1 MKIAILVGTRPEI
14 IKMAPV
20 IRECQKRRLDYFII
34 HSKQHYSEKLDGIF
48 FSELDLPAPRYNLNA
63 GSGGHAN
70 QTGRILIELEPIL
83 ISEQPDV
90 LLVQGDTNTVAAGA
104 LAAHKLHIKVG
115 HIEAGLRSFDQTM
128 PEESNRIVVD
138 HISDYL
144 FAVTDLQVGHLKK
157 EGLPESKIFKVGN
170 TIVDALLSHQVH
182 AEKTSQIL
190 SEMKLKRKGYYLL
203 TSHRAANVDDPDAL
217 REIIQLITK
226 IRGKVYWPIHYRTQK
241 VIKESKI
248 DLPANL
254 TWTEPVGYSDFLK
267 LLSNCTAVITD
278 SGGVQE
284 EACILGVPCVTIRDC
299 TERPETVDVGAN
311 VLVHRNAEAMVAALK
326 RPITPWTNPFG
337 DGHTAERILD
347 IVMGQHVQLVAQTQD
362 TVCVVGL
369 GYMGL
374 PTSLLLA
381 KAGVKV
387 TGVDLRE
394 KKVNE
399 INSGRCPFEE
409 RGIPELLT
417 TVLKTGNFK
426 AQMKPTA
433 ADVYVV
439 AVPTPHENKKCD
451 LSYVISAVNSLLPV
465 MKDGTLLIIESTIK
479 PKTCEDVVLPILRSK
494 NLKVEVA
501 HCPERAIPGNT
512 LHEIVHND
520 RIIGA
525 TSPEAAQRAACL
537 YSTFTKGAIHQT
549 NLVTAECVKLME
561 NTFRDVN
568 IALANE
574 LSLIADKFKFNI
586 SAAIKLANKHPRV
599 DILQPGIGVG
609 GHCIAV
615 DPWFLT
621 EDIGELKLIK
631 TARELND
638 EMPKHTAGRI
648 QSKIGTA
655 VKKIGIL
662 GISYKPD
669 VDDARETPALE
680 VAKRLSKQYEIR
692 CHDPFVKKWDLE
704 LFPIEKVD
712 GWADVLVILS
722 NHKAY
727 ASRKFKSP
735 LLSFDKLINADGC
748 IDGLLLTKEQIRG
761 GTARAEVELSIKR
774 TVRDGRRRS
783 SVFEVAPDRRTG
795 TDRRSIG

>member
-20 IRECQKRRLDYFII
+20 IRECRKRKLDYFII

-48 FSELDLPAPRYNLNA
+48 FSELDLPAPKYNLNV

-70 QTGRILIELEPIL
+70 QTGRILITLEPIL
-83 ISEQPDV
+83 MSEQPDV
-90 LLVQGDTNTVAAGA
+90 LLVQGDTNTVVAGA
-104 LAAHKLHIKVG
+104 LAANKLHIKVG

-128 PEESNRIVVD
+128 PEESNRIIAD

-144 FAVTDLQVGHLKK
+144 FAVTDLQVGYLKS

-170 TIVDALLSHQVH
+170 TIVDALLSHRVH
-182 AEKTSQIL
+182 AEKTSQVV
-190 SEMKLKRKGYYLL
+190 SELKLQTKGYYLL

-217 REIIQLITK
+217 KEIIELIGK
-226 IRGKVYWPIHYRTQK
+226 IPGQVCWPIHYRTQK
-241 VIKESKI
+241 VLKESKI
-248 DLPANL
+248 DLPGNL
-254 TWTEPVGYSDFLK
+254 AWTDPVGYSDFLS

-284 EACILGVPCVTIRDC
+284 EACILGVPCVTIRDS

-311 VLVHRNAEAMVAALK
+311 VLVHRNAEAMVAALN
-326 RPITPWTNPFG
+326 RPMSPWTNPFG
-337 DGHTAERILD
+337 DGHTAERIID
-347 IVMGQHVQLVAQTQD
+347 IIMGQHVRPVPQTQD

-381 KAGVKV
+381 KAGVRV
-387 TGVDLRE
+387 TGFDLRE
-394 KKVNE
+394 KKVIE

-409 RGIPELLT
+409 HGISELLT
-417 TVLKTGNFK
+417 AALKTGNFK
-426 AQMKPTA
+426 AQTKPAT
-433 ADVYVV
+433 ADVFVV
-439 AVPTPHENKKCD
+439 AVPTPHDNKKCD
-451 LSYVISAVNSLLPV
+451 LSFVVSAVNSLLPV
-465 MKDGTLLIIESTIK
+465 MKNGNLLIIESTIK
-479 PKTCEDVVLPILRSK
+479 PKTCEDVVLPILQSK

-525 TSPEAAQRAACL
+525 TSPEAAQRAARL
-537 YSTFTKGAIHQT
+537 YSTFTKGASHQT

-574 LSLIADKFKFNI
+574 FSLIADKFRFSV

-599 DILQPGIGVG
+599 NILQPGIGVG

-621 EDIGELKLIK
+621 EDIGELNLIR
-631 TARELND
+631 TARTLND
-638 EMPKHTAGRI
+638 EMPKHTVGRI
-648 QSKIGTA
+648 QNKISPA

-662 GISYKPD
+662 GVSYKPD
-669 VDDARETPALE
+669 VDDARETPALA
-680 VAKRLSKQYEIR
+680 VAKLLSKKYKIR
-692 CHDPFVKKWDLE
+692 CHDPFVKDWDLQ
-704 LFPIEKVD
+704 LFPIEEVD

-727 ASRKFKSP
+727 ASRKFESP
-735 LLSFDKLINADGC
+735 LLSFDKLINADWC
-748 IDGLLLTKEQIRG
+748 DSTRSSTALLLTKEKIEAEPR
-761 GTARAEVELSIKR
+761 RAS
-774 TVRDGRRRS
+774 RRKIN
-783 SVFEVAPDRRTG
+783 DR
-795 TDRRSIG
+795 

>member
-20 IRECQKRRLDYFII
+20 IRECQKRKLDYLII
-34 HSKQHYSEKLDGIF
+34 HSKQHYSERLDGIF
-48 FSELDLPAPRYNLNA
+48 FSELDLPAPKYNLNV

-70 QTGRILIELEPIL
+70 QTGRILIALEPIL
-83 ISEQPDV
+83 MSEKPDV
-90 LLVQGDTNTVAAGA
+90 LLVQGDTNTVVAGA
-104 LAAHKLHIKVG
+104 LAARKLHIKVG

-128 PEESNRIVVD
+128 PEESNRIIAD

-144 FAVTDLQVGHLKK
+144 FAVTDLQVGYLKK
-157 EGLPESKIFKVGN
+157 EGLPDSKIFKVGN
-170 TIVDALLSHQVH
+170 TIVDALLSHRVR

-190 SEMKLKRKGYYLL
+190 SELKLQTKGYYLL

-217 REIIQLITK
+217 KEIIQLIAK
-226 IRGKVYWPIHYRTQK
+226 IPGQVCWPIHYRTQK
-241 VIKESKI
+241 VLKENKI
-248 DLPANL
+248 DLPGNL
-254 TWTEPVGYSDFLK
+254 TWTDPVGYSDFLN

-284 EACILGVPCVTIRDC
+284 EACILGVPCVTIRDN

-311 VLVHRNAEAMVAALK
+311 VLVHRDAEAMVAALN
-326 RPITPWTNPFG
+326 RPMTPWTNPFG
-337 DGHTAERILD
+337 DGHTAERILN
-347 IVMGQHVQLVAQTQD
+347 IVMDQHVQPVPQKQD

-374 PTSLLLA
+374 PTSLLFA
-381 KAGVKV
+381 NAGIKV
-387 TGVDLRE
+387 AGFDLSE

-399 INSGRCPFEE
+399 INSGHCPFEE
-409 RGIPELLT
+409 TGIPELLT
-417 TVLKTGNFK
+417 AALKTGNFK
-426 AQMKPTA
+426 AQTKPAA
-433 ADVYVV
+433 ADVFVV

-451 LSYVISAVNSLLPV
+451 LSFVLSAVTSLLPV
-465 MKDGTLLIIESTIK
+465 MKDGNLLIIESTIK
-479 PKTCEDVVLPILRSK
+479 PKTCEDIVLPILQSK
-494 NLKVEVA
+494 HLKVEVA

-525 TSPEAAQRAACL
+525 MSPEPAQRAARL
-537 YSTFTKGAIHQT
+537 YSTFAKGAIHQT

-574 LSLIADKFKFNI
+574 FSLIADRFRFDI
-586 SAAIKLANKHPRV
+586 SAAIQLANKHPRV

-609 GHCIAV
+609 GHCIAI

-621 EDIGELKLIK
+621 EDIGGDLNLIR

-638 EMPKHTAGRI
+638 EMPKRTAERI
-648 QSKIGTA
+648 QNKIA
-655 VKKIGIL
+655 SSARKIGIL
-662 GISYKPD
+662 GVSYKPD

-680 VAKRLSKQYEIR
+680 VARLLSKRYEIR
-692 CHDPFVKKWDLE
+692 CHDPFVKDWDLD
-704 LFPIEKVD
+704 LFPIEEVD

-722 NHKAY
+722 NHTVY
-727 ASRKFKSP
+727 ASRKFGSP
-735 LLSFDKLINADGC
+735 LLSFEKLINA
-748 IDGLLLTKEQIRG
+748 
-761 GTARAEVELSIKR
+761 EV
-774 TVRDGRRRS
+774 TQ
-783 SVFEVAPDRRTG
+783 DRRTVAIRA
-795 TDRRSIG
+795 RRSRIRTQSRRINDGRPRSETDVQQAS

>member
-20 IRECQKRRLDYFII
+20 IHECRKRKLDYFIV

-48 FSELDLPAPRYNLNA
+48 FSELDLPEPKYNLNV

-83 ISEQPDV
+83 VREQPDV
-90 LLVQGDTNTVAAGA
+90 LLVQGDTNTVVAGA

-128 PEESNRIVVD
+128 PEESNRIIAD

-144 FAVTDLQVGHLKK
+144 FAVTDLQVGHLTE

-170 TIVDALLSHQVH
+170 TIVDALLSHRVQ
-182 AEKTSQIL
+182 AEKTSRIISDL
-190 SEMKLKRKGYYLL
+190 KLQKKEYYLL
-203 TSHRAANVDDPDAL
+203 TSHRASNVDDPDAL
-217 REIIQLITK
+217 KEIIQLVAK
-226 IRGKVYWPIHYRTQK
+226 IPGKVCWPIHYRTQK
-241 VIKESKI
+241 VLKENRI

-254 TWTEPVGYSDFLK
+254 TWIEPVGYSDFLN
-267 LLSNCTAVITD
+267 LLLNCAAVITD

-284 EACILGVPCVTIRDC
+284 EACILNVPCVTIRDR

-311 VLVHRNAEAMVAALK
+311 VLVHRNAEAMVAALN
-326 RPITPWTNPFG
+326 RPMKPWSNPFG
-337 DGHTAERILD
+337 DGHTAEAILD
-347 IVMGQHVQLVAQTQD
+347 VIMRQHPRPVPQTQD

-374 PTSLLLA
+374 PTSLLFA
-381 KAGVKV
+381 NAGVKV
-387 TGVDLRE
+387 DGFDLSER
-394 KKVNE
+394 KVNE
-399 INSGRCPFEE
+399 INGGQCSFEE
-409 RGIPELLT
+409 KGISELLT
-417 TVLKTGNFK
+417 TALKTGRFT
-426 AQMKPTA
+426 ARTEPVA
-433 ADVYVV
+433 ADVFVV
-439 AVPTPHENKKCD
+439 AVPTPHENKRCD
-451 LSYVISAVNSLLPV
+451 LSFVVAAVNSLIPV
-465 MKDGTLLIIESTIK
+465 MKDGNLLIIESTIK

-525 TSPEAAQRAACL
+525 TSPEAAQRAARL

-549 NLVTAECVKLME
+549 DLVTAECVKLME

-574 LSLIADKFKFNI
+574 FSLIADKFRFNI

-609 GHCIAV
+609 GHCIAI

-621 EDIGELKLIK
+621 EDIGNVNLIK

-638 EMPKHTAGRI
+638 EMPKHTAERI
-648 QSKIGTA
+648 QNKIDRS

-662 GISYKPD
+662 GVSYKPD
-669 VDDARETPALE
+669 VDDARETPTLE
-680 VAKRLSKQYEIR
+680 VAQLLSRKYEIR
-692 CHDPFVKKWDLE
+692 CHDPFVKDWDLE
-704 LFPIEKVD
+704 LFPMEKVD

-722 NHKAY
+722 NHKVY
-727 ASRKFKSP
+727 ASKTFESP
-735 LLSFDKLINADGC
+735 LLSFDKVINA
-748 IDGLLLTKEQIRG
+748 
-761 GTARAEVELSIKR
+761 S
-774 TVRDGRRRS
+774 
-783 SVFEVAPDRRTG
+783 
-795 TDRRSIG
+795 

>member
-14 IKMAPV
+14 IKMAPI
-20 IRECQKRRLDYFII
+20 IRLCQRRRLDYFII

-48 FSELDLPAPRYNLNA
+48 FSELDLPAPKYNLNV

-83 ISEQPDV
+83 ISEHPDV
-90 LLVQGDTNTVAAGA
+90 LLVQGDTNTVVAGA

-115 HIEAGLRSFDQTM
+115 HVEAGLRSFDQTM
-128 PEESNRIVVD
+128 PEESNRIIAD

-144 FAVTDLQVGHLKK
+144 FAVTDLQVGYLRN
-157 EGLPESKIFKVGN
+157 EGIPESKIFKVGN
-170 TIVDALLSHQVH
+170 TIVDALLSHRIE
-182 AEKTSQIL
+182 AEKKSQIL
-190 SEMKLKRKGYYLL
+190 SELKLQKKEFYLL

-217 REIIQLITK
+217 KEIIQLITK
-226 IRGKVYWPIHYRTQK
+226 IPGKVCWPIHYRTQK
-241 VIKESKI
+241 VLKENRI

-254 TWTEPVGYSDFLK
+254 TWTEPVGYSDFLN
-267 LLSNCTAVITD
+267 LLSNCKAVITD

-284 EACILGVPCVTIRDC
+284 EACILGVPCVTIRDR

-311 VLVHRNAEAMVAALK
+311 VLVHRNSEAMVAALE
-326 RPITPWTNPFG
+326 RPIIPWKNPFG
-337 DGHTAERILD
+337 DGHTAEKILD
-347 IVMGQHVQLVAQTQD
+347 IITGRQVQPIPENQD

-381 KAGVKV
+381 NAAVKV
-387 TGVDLRE
+387 TGFDLSE
-394 KKVNE
+394 KKINE
-399 INSGRCPFEE
+399 INNARCPFEE

-417 TVLKTGNFK
+417 AALKTGNFK
-426 AQMKPTA
+426 AQTMPAA
-433 ADVYVV
+433 ADVFIV

-451 LSYVISAVNSLLPV
+451 LSFVLSAVNSLLPV
-465 MKDGTLLIIESTIK
+465 MRDGNLLIVESTVK
-479 PKTCEDVVLPILRSK
+479 PKTCEDVILPILRSK

-512 LHEIVHND
+512 LHEIVNND

-525 TSPEAAQRAACL
+525 TSQEAAQRAARL
-537 YSTFTKGAIHQT
+537 YSTFTKGTIHLT

-574 LSLIADKFKFNI
+574 FSLIADKFKFNI

-609 GHCIAV
+609 GHCIAI

-621 EDIGELKLIK
+621 EDIGNLNLIR

-638 EMPKHTAGRI
+638 SMPKHTAERI
-648 QSKIGTA
+648 KSKIGA
-655 VKKIGIL
+655 SVRKIGIL
-662 GISYKPD
+662 GVSYKPD

-680 VAKRLSKQYEIR
+680 VAKLLSKDYEVR
-692 CHDPFVKKWDLE
+692 CHDPFVKDWDLE
-704 LFPIEKVD
+704 LFPVEKVD

-722 NHKAY
+722 NHRFY
-727 ASRKFKSP
+727 ASQSFESP
-735 LLSFDKLINADGC
+735 LLSFDKLVNADC
-748 IDGLLLTKEQIRG
+748 DL
-761 GTARAEVELSIKR
+761 APRA
-774 TVRDGRRRS
+774 
-783 SVFEVAPDRRTG
+783 
-795 TDRRSIG
+795 

>member
-20 IRECQKRRLDYFII
+20 IRECQTRKLNHFII
-34 HSKQHYSEKLDGIF
+34 HSKQHYSEKLDAIF
-48 FSELDLPAPRYNLNA
+48 FSELDLPAPKYNLNV

-83 ISEQPDV
+83 VSENPDV
-90 LLVQGDTNTVAAGA
+90 LLVQGDTNTVVAGA

-128 PEESNRIVVD
+128 PEESNRIIAD

-144 FAVTDLQVGHLKK
+144 FAVTELQVDHLTK

-170 TIVDALLSHQVH
+170 TIVDALLSHRIK
-182 AEKTSQIL
+182 AEKSSQIL
-190 SEMKLKRKGYYLL
+190 SELRLQKKKYYLL

-217 REIIQLITK
+217 KELIQLITK
-226 IRGKVYWPIHYRTQK
+226 IPGNVCWPIHYRTQK
-241 VIKESKI
+241 VLKESKI

-254 TWTEPVGYSDFLK
+254 TWTEPVGYSDFVN

-284 EACILGVPCVTIRDC
+284 EACILGVPCVTIRDS
-299 TERPETVDVGAN
+299 TERPETVDLGAN
-311 VLVHRNAEAMVAALK
+311 VLVHRNADAMVAALK
-326 RPITPWTNPFG
+326 RPIKPWTNPFG
-337 DGHTAERILD
+337 DGRTAERILD
-347 IVMGQHVQLVAQTQD
+347 VIMGKHVKPVLQTHD

-374 PTSLLLA
+374 PTSLLFA
-381 KAGVKV
+381 NAGLKV
-387 TGVDLRE
+387 TGVDLSE
-394 KKVNE
+394 KKVTE
-399 INSGRCPFEE
+399 INSGRCSFEE
-409 RGIPELLT
+409 KGIAELLT
-417 TVLKTGNFK
+417 DALKTGNFK
-426 AQMKPTA
+426 AHTKPGP
-433 ADVYVV
+433 ADVFVV
-439 AVPTPHENKKCD
+439 AVPTPHKNKKCD
-451 LSYVISAVNSLLPV
+451 LSFVLSAVNSLLSV
-465 MKDGTLLIIESTIK
+465 MKDGNLLIIESTIK
-479 PKTCEDVVLPILRSK
+479 PKTCEDIVLPILQSK
-494 NLKVEVA
+494 HLKVEVA

-525 TSPEAAQRAACL
+525 TSPEAAQRAARL
-537 YSTFTKGAIHQT
+537 YSSFTKGAIHRT
-549 NLVTAECVKLME
+549 TLVTAECVKLME

-574 LSLIADKFKFNI
+574 FSLIADKFRFDI

-599 DILQPGIGVG
+599 NILQPGIGVG
-609 GHCIAV
+609 GHCIAI

-621 EDIGELKLIK
+621 EDVGDGPNLIR

-638 EMPKHTAGRI
+638 GMPKRTAERI
-648 QSKIGTA
+648 QNKIAPST
-655 VKKIGIL
+655 KKIGIL
-662 GISYKPD
+662 GVSYKPD

-680 VAKRLSKQYEIR
+680 VARLLSRRYEIR
-692 CHDPFVKKWDLE
+692 CHDPFVKNWDLE
-704 LFPIEKVD
+704 LFPIEEVD

-722 NHKAY
+722 NHKFY
-727 ASRKFKSP
+727 TPRKFVSP
-735 LLSFDKLINADGC
+735 LLSFEKLINAD
-748 IDGLLLTKEQIRG
+748 
-761 GTARAEVELSIKR
+761 AEVTQSR
-774 TVRDGRRRS
+774 TVAIRARRTRIGAQSRRTNDGRSRS
-783 SVFEVAPDRRTG
+783 QPGVRQVS
-795 TDRRSIG
+795 